1 MELLGGARL
10 QVVDISREA
19 GSLLWELRNAADE
32 VNRNNSCSA
41 LKISSALKHAVARH
55 FVVGIITS

>member
-19 GSLLWELRNAADE
+19 SFGNCAMQQTKRFIQMLSLQ
-32 VNRNNSCSA
+32 VNRDHSCSA
-41 LKISSALKHAVARH
+41 LKIVLSSLH
-55 FVVGIITS
+55 T